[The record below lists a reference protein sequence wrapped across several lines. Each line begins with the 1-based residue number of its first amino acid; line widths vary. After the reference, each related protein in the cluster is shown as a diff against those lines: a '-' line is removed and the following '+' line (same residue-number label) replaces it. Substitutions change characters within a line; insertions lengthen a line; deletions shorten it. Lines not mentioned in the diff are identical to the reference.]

1 MEAIH
6 AACPFRHQPILDSI
20 ALVVEPLIC
29 RGFPNCYFLSGGG
42 VTSLDPMV
50 LCDSSVPVRPT
61 ERHANSENYRDRRH
75 YHHHPSDRESR
86 TK

>member
-42 VTSLDPMV
+42 VTSLDPIGI
-50 LCDSSVPVRPT
+50 CDSWYGTTDGASRQFRELSRSPPLPPSSVG
-61 ERHANSENYRDRRH
+61 S
-75 YHHHPSDRESR
+75 
-86 TK
+86 